1 MITKYDLSKKTVG
14 ILGMSFKADI
24 DDNRSSLSYKLKK
37 MLMVSAKEVIT
48 TDPYVK
54 YDKEIKKLD
63 QTIRKSDILILATP
77 HKVYKKIKTKKPIID
92 IWNFVTK

>member
-1 MITKYDLSKKTVG
+1 
-14 ILGMSFKADI
+14 
-24 DDNRSSLSYKLKK
+24 
-37 MLMVSAKEVIT
+37 MVNANEVIT

-54 YDKEIKKLD
+54 HDKEINKLD

-92 IWNFVTK
+92 IWNFLKK